1 MQIVA
6 QRNGTQSPTSVAG
19 STVAAVGETA
29 VSAVGGGVR
38 SAVTN
43 VANLPKLSS
52 DNARLRASNAALLR
66 ENANLHALADDY
78 AARASVQP
86 IVDLYAG
93 AIEARVIG
101 FPPENESRT
110 ITVDRGAQSGVRKDD
125 AVLAD
130 GGAVGRVEA
139 VGPFSSTVVLVSDY
153 TSQIPAVVRE
163 GRWWGIARGNLSSVR
178 FDYVSQDARLRPGEG
193 VVTGEGRSFHAGV
206 PIGTIVGVDRG
217 VSSLYQSAQLKP
229 AVDLDALDRVVIVP
243 K

>member
-1 MQIVA
+1 M
-6 QRNGTQSPTSVAG
+6 
-19 STVAAVGETA
+19 
-29 VSAVGGGVR
+29 
-38 SAVTN
+38 
-43 VANLPKLSS
+43 
-52 DNARLRASNAALLR
+52 
-66 ENANLHALADDY
+66 
-78 AARASVQP
+78 
-86 IVDLYAG
+86 
-93 AIEARVIG
+93 
-101 FPPENESRT
+101 
-110 ITVDRGAQSGVRKDD
+110 
-125 AVLAD
+125 LAD

-178 FDYVSQDARLRPGEG
+178 FDYVSQDARLRPGEV